1 MAGDPRRI
9 VVKRSQANQI
19 IRVAK
24 DAIARAGFALPPFAY
39 WSPEDWR
46 TKGSEAAEIP
56 QRRLG
61 WDITDFGSGD
71 FAHCGLTLFTVR
83 NGTLDAVKRGTGKS
97 YCEKIG
103 VMEVGQRCPDHH
115 HFVKVEDIIN
125 RAGGDLVIQ
134 LHRSDKAGSFT
145 DDDIQ
150 VSVDGVARTVPS
162 GGLIRLTPGESVTL
176 DPGVYHGLWPEGE
189 RVVFGEVSVVNDD
202 FRDNRFHQPVGR
214 FPDID
219 EDEPPQHLLLGDYP
233 EYYRPGA

>member
-1 MAGDPRRI
+1 M
-9 VVKRSQANQI
+9 KRSQVNQI
-19 IRVAK
+19 IRGAK
-24 DAIARAGFALPPFAY
+24 QAMAQAGFALPPFAF

-46 TKGSEAAEIP
+46 SKGVEAAEIP
-56 QRRLG
+56 QSGLG

-71 FAHCGLTLFTVR
+71 FARCGLTLFTIR
-83 NGTLDAVKRGTGKS
+83 NGTLGAVKRGAGKS

-103 VMEVGQRCPDHH
+103 VMETGQRCPDHH

-125 RAGGDLVIQ
+125 RAGGDLMIQ
-134 LHRSDKAGSFT
+134 LHSSDEAGAFT
-145 DDDIQ
+145 GDETK
-150 VSVDGVARTVPS
+150 VVMDGVARTVPS
-162 GGLIRLTPGESVTL
+162 GGVVRLTPGESITL

-189 RVVFGEVSVVNDD
+189 PVVFGEVSVANDD
-202 FRDNRFHQPVGR
+202 LHDNRFHQPVGR